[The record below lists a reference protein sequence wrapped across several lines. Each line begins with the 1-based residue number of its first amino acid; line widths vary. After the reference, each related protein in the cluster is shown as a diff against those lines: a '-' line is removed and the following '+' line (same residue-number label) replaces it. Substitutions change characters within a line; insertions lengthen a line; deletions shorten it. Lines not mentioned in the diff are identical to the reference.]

1 MSNPMPEDIQPPVG
15 YGWFT
20 THQREALLR
29 VMGTVEGLIRVAELY
44 ELVRRRVELCRE
56 LSLTSGQVIKQVM
69 AQTRAGHKGINQA
82 DLLPITRGMLTAIFR
97 ELDDAGD

>member
-1 MSNPMPEDIQPPVG
+1 MPEDISPPVD

-20 THQREALLR
+20 PLQHGALLR
-29 VMGTVEGLIRVAELY
+29 VIGTPDGSARVAELY

-56 LSLTSGQVIKQVM
+56 LSLTPGQVIKEVM